1 MKLFSNLDKRHY
13 LLLAG
18 WVLINVLQ
26 AVFTNLHADEAYY
39 WIYSLNLDWGFFDHP
54 PMTALLV
61 FLGDSLMHHEFGV
74 RLLILVLSTLT
85 MAMIMNEL
93 NEQKDLLF
101 LALFILSFPL
111 VHSHIAGFLAIPD
124 SPLVFFTL
132 LFYLLYKRFVQKPT
146 LQLSVLMAFVA
157 AAMIYSKYHAFLALG
172 FVVLSNLKL
181 LKNKYFW
188 LTIGITL
195 VLLLPHILWQVAN
208 EYPSLKYHL
217 YSRSKPIKF
226 WTVHNNLT
234 SQLLVAGPIT
244 GLIVFYSLFKYRTN
258 GDMFRKMM
266 IFSILG
272 FYIFFFI
279 MSFKNRIE
287 AHYTTVITPLLMF
300 ATYPVISSTPILK
313 KWFKRIAIPVVVLLL
328 AVRFYLAADFL
339 PNSGQIKISFYKHRE
354 WTREVQQMAGDKP
367 VASFNNFDIPGT
379 YQFYTGDP
387 AVHLAMPGYRFCQ
400 YDMWDEEKAVEGDS
414 VFVIIPERMDNKNLV
429 QLSNGK
435 KYKLLVISEF
445 QSLKHLLV
453 DYNNVLVTP
462 DSVKMTITLTNNA
475 QKTIRFNHSSAP
487 QIGITHAKKGELTAT
502 PLLEITGMQSLEQG
516 QKVSFKYSFALNLI
530 ERKEPVLIF
539 TQTID
544 RNRGEMA
551 ALRISDYT
559 SD

>member
-1 MKLFSNLDKRHY
+1 MKLFPNLDKRHY

-39 WIYSLNLDWGFFDHP
+39 WMYSQNLDWGFFDHP
-54 PMTALLV
+54 PMTALLI
-61 FLGDSLMHHEFGV
+61 FLGDSLMHTELGV

-85 MAMIMNEL
+85 MAMIMDEL

-101 LALFILSFPL
+101 LVVFILSFPL
-111 VHSHIAGFLAIPD
+111 VHTHIGGFLAIPD

-146 LQLSVLMAFVA
+146 LQLSVLIAIVA

-195 VLLLPHILWQVAN
+195 ILLLPHVIWQVVN

-217 YSRSKPIKF
+217 YSRSKPVQF

-244 GLIVFYSLFKYRTN
+244 GLIVFYSLFKFRTN

-300 ATYPVISSTPILK
+300 ATYPVITSTPILK
-313 KWFKRIAIPVVVLLL
+313 KWFKRIAIPVVVILF
-328 AVRFYLAADFL
+328 AIRFYLAADFL
-339 PNSGQIKISFYKHRE
+339 PNFGQIKISFYKHRE
-354 WTREVQQMAGDKP
+354 WTNEVKQMAGGKP
-367 VASFNNFDIPGT
+367 VASFNNFDFPGT
-379 YQFYTGDP
+379 YEFYTGDP

-400 YDMWDEEKAVEGDS
+400 YDMWDEEKAIEGDS
-414 VFVIIPERMDNKNLV
+414 VFAVIPERTDNTNLV
-429 QLSNGK
+429 QLKNGK
-435 KYKLLVISEF
+435 KYKLLLIPEF
-445 QSLKHLLV
+445 QSLKHLSLTCS
-453 DYNNVLVTP
+453 DIRRTIDTLKT
-462 DSVKMTITLTNNA
+462 TITLTNNFEHV
-475 QKTIRFNHSSAP
+475 IRLKHPSQP
-487 QIGITHAKKGELTAT
+487 LIGFVQPKKNEISTASIF
-502 PLLEITGMQSLEQG
+502 EITGKEALIPGE
-516 QKVSFKYSFALNLI
+516 KVSFSYSIPLNLI
-530 ERKEPVLIF
+530 NQQQPVLIF
-539 TQTID
+539 TQTLD
-544 RNRGEMA
+544 RNRGEMEA
-551 ALRISDYT
+551 VDIPKPQ
-559 SD
+559 

>member
-39 WIYSLNLDWGFFDHP
+39 WMYSLNLDWGFFDHP

-354 WTREVQQMAGDKP
+354 WTREVQQMAGGKP

>member
-39 WIYSLNLDWGFFDHP
+39 WMYSLNLDWGFFDHP
-54 PMTALLV
+54 PMTGLLV
-61 FLGDSLMHHEFGV
+61 FLGDSLMHNEFGV
-74 RLLILVLSTLT
+74 RLLVLVLSTLT

-101 LALFILSFPL
+101 LVLFILSFPL
-111 VHSHIAGFLAIPD
+111 VHTHIGGFLALPD

-132 LFYLLYKRFVQKPT
+132 LFYLLYKRFAQEPT

-195 VLLLPHILWQVAN
+195 ILFLPHILWQIAN

-217 YSRSKPIKF
+217 YSRSKPIRF
-226 WTVHNNLT
+226 STVHNNLT

-258 GDMFRKMM
+258 GDLFRRMM

-313 KWFKRIAIPVVVLLL
+313 KWFKRIAIPVVVLLF
-328 AVRFYLAADFL
+328 AARFYLAADFL
-339 PNSGQIKISFYKHRE
+339 PNYGEIKISFYKHHE
-354 WTREVQQMAGDKP
+354 WTSELKHMAGGKP
-367 VASFNNFDIPGT
+367 IASFNNFDIPGT

-387 AVHLAMPGYRFCQ
+387 VVHLASPGYRFCQ
-400 YDMWDEEKAVEGDS
+400 YDLWNEETAVEGDS
-414 VFVIIPERMDNKNLV
+414 VFVIIPERMDNTNLV
-429 QLSNGK
+429 KLKNSK
-435 KYKLLVISEF
+435 KYKLMLIPEF
-445 QSLKHLLV
+445 QSLKHLSLTCS
-453 DYNNVLVTP
+453 NIKLVT
-462 DSVKMTITLTNNA
+462 DSLKITITLTNNFEHV
-475 QKTIRFNHSSAP
+475 IRFNHPSQP
-487 QIGITHAKKGELTAT
+487 LIGFNQPKKNEISTT
-502 PLLEITGMQSLEQG
+502 SIFKITGKELLIPG
-516 QKVSFKYSFALNLI
+516 AKVSFNYSVPLNLI
-530 ERKEPVLIF
+530 NQQQPVLIF

-544 RNRGEMA
+544 RNRGEMVA
-551 ALRISDYT
+551 VDIPEPQ
-559 SD
+559 

>member
-39 WIYSLNLDWGFFDHP
+39 WMYSLNPDWGFFDHP

-61 FLGDSLMHHEFGV
+61 FLGDSLMHNEFGV
-74 RLLILVLSTLT
+74 RLLVLVLSTVT

-101 LALFILSFPL
+101 LAVFILSFPL
-111 VHSHIAGFLAIPD
+111 VHTHIAGFLAIPD

-132 LFYLLYKRFVQKPT
+132 LFYLLYKRFVEKPT

-195 VLLLPHILWQVAN
+195 ILLLPHVLWQVAN

-217 YSRSKPIKF
+217 YSRSKPIRF

-258 GDMFRKMM
+258 GDLFRRMM

-300 ATYPVISSTPILK
+300 ATYPFIASTPNLK

-328 AVRFYLAADFL
+328 AVRFYLAVDFI
-339 PNSGQIKISFYKHRE
+339 PNVGQIKISFYNHPE
-354 WTREVQQMAGDKP
+354 WTSEVKQLAAGKP
-367 VASFNNFDIPGT
+367 VGSFNNFDIPGT

-414 VFVIIPERMDNKNLV
+414 VFVIIPDRMDNSNLV

-435 KYKLLVISEF
+435 KYKLLVIPEF
-445 QSLKHLLV
+445 QSLKHLTV
-453 DYNNVLVTP
+453 AYNDVHVTT
-462 DSVKMTITLTNNA
+462 DSVKMKITLTNNA
-475 QKTIRFNHSSAP
+475 EHAIQFLHPSSP
-487 QIGITHAKKGELTAT
+487 QIGITHAKKAELITT
-502 PLLEITGMQSLEQG
+502 PLAEITGMNQLEQG
-516 QKVSFKYSFALNLI
+516 QKVSFKYSFALSLI

-551 ALRISDYT
+551 ALKLSDYI
-559 SD
+559 SE

>member
-26 AVFTNLHADEAYY
+26 SVFTNLHADEAYY
-39 WIYSLNLDWGFFDHP
+39 WMYSLNLDWGFFDHP

-61 FLGDSLMHHEFGV
+61 FLGDSLMHNEFGV

-101 LALFILSFPL
+101 LAVFILSFPL

-132 LFYLLYKRFVQKPT
+132 LFYLLYKRFAQEPT

-195 VLLLPHILWQVAN
+195 ILLLPHVLWQVAN

-217 YSRSKPIKF
+217 YSRSKPIRF

-244 GLIVFYSLFKYRTN
+244 GLIVFYSLFKYRIN
-258 GDMFRKMM
+258 GDMFRRMM

-272 FYIFFFI
+272 FYIFFFF

-328 AVRFYLAADFL
+328 TVRFYLAADFL
-339 PNSGQIKISFYKHRE
+339 PNFGQIKISFYKHRE
-354 WTREVQQMAGDKP
+354 WTNEVKQMAGGKP

-379 YQFYTGDP
+379 YRFYTGDP

-400 YDMWDEEKAVEGDS
+400 YDLWDEEKAVEGDS
-414 VFVIIPERMDNKNLV
+414 VFVIIPERMDNSDLV

-435 KYKLLVISEF
+435 KYKLLLIPEF

-453 DYNNVLVTP
+453 EYNDVRVTT

-487 QIGITHAKKGELTAT
+487 QIGITHAKKAELTAT
-502 PLLEITGMQSLEQG
+502 SLLEITGRQSLEQG
-516 QKVSFKYSFALNLI
+516 QKVSFVYGFPLNLI
-530 ERKEPVLIF
+530 EREQPVLIF
-539 TQTID
+539 TQTIE

-551 ALRISDYT
+551 ALKLSDYV

>member
-1 MKLFSNLDKRHY
+1 MKLFPNLDKRHY

-39 WIYSLNLDWGFFDHP
+39 WMYSLNLDWGFFDHP

-61 FLGDSLMHHEFGV
+61 FLGDSLMHNEFGV
-74 RLLILVLSTLT
+74 RLLVLVLSTLT
-85 MAMIMNEL
+85 MSMIMNEL
-93 NEQKDLLF
+93 NEQKDMLF
-101 LALFILSFPL
+101 LVVFILSFPL

-132 LFYLLYKRFVQKPT
+132 LFYLLYKRFVEKPT

-195 VLLLPHILWQVAN
+195 ILLLPHVLWQVAN

-217 YSRSKPIKF
+217 YSRSKPVRF

-244 GLIVFYSLFKYRTN
+244 GLIVFYSLFKFRSG
-258 GDMFRKMM
+258 GDLFRRMM

-300 ATYPVISSTPILK
+300 ATYPVISSTPNLK
-313 KWFKRIAIPVVVLLL
+313 KWFKRIAIPVVVLLF

-339 PNSGQIKISFYKHRE
+339 PNYGETKISFYKHHE
-354 WTREVQQMAGDKP
+354 WTSEVKRMAGGKA

-379 YQFYTGDP
+379 YLFYSGDP

-400 YDMWDEEKAVEGDS
+400 YDMWDEERAVEGDS
-414 VFVIIPERMDNKNLV
+414 VFVIIPERMDNKNLI
-429 QLSNGK
+429 QLKNGK
-435 KYKLLVISEF
+435 KYRLLLIPEF
-445 QSLKHLLV
+445 QSLKHLEV
-453 DYNNVLVTP
+453 AYNDVHVSN
-462 DSVKMTITLTNNA
+462 DSMKMTITLTNNA
-475 QKTIRFNHSSAP
+475 EHAVQFLHPSSP
-487 QIGITHAKKGELTAT
+487 QIGITHSKAVELTAT

-516 QKVSFKYSFALNLI
+516 KQVSFAYSFPLNLI
-530 ERKEPVLIF
+530 DRKQPVLIF

>member
-39 WIYSLNLDWGFFDHP
+39 WMYSLNLDWGFFDHP

-61 FLGDSLMHHEFGV
+61 FLGDSLMHNEFGV

-101 LALFILSFPL
+101 LAVFILSFPL

-132 LFYLLYKRFVQKPT
+132 LFYLLYKRFAQEPT

-217 YSRSKPIKF
+217 YSRSKPIRF
-226 WTVHNNLT
+226 WTVHNNLS

-258 GDMFRKMM
+258 GDMFRRMM

-272 FYIFFFI
+272 FYIFFFV

-339 PNSGQIKISFYKHRE
+339 PNFGQIKISFYKHRE
-354 WTREVQQMAGDKP
+354 WTNEVKQMAGGKP

-435 KYKLLVISEF
+435 KYKLLVIPEF

-453 DYNNVLVTP
+453 EYNDVRVTT

-475 QKTIRFNHSSAP
+475 EHAIQFLHPSSP

-516 QKVSFKYSFALNLI
+516 QKVSFAYGFPLNLV
-530 ERKEPVLIF
+530 EREQPVLIF

-551 ALRISDYT
+551 ALNLSDYV